1 MLLIEFAASNSA
13 RPRDAVPMVG
23 DRAESLAAVCP
34 SKADI
39 DFSLQTLTKRL
50 VKAGKL
56 RVIPVSDEKKH
67 FSKSE

>member
-1 MLLIEFAASNSA
+1 MLLIGLAASNSA
-13 RPRDAVPMVG
+13 RPRRSSDG
-23 DRAESLAAVCP
+23 RYRAESLAAICP
-34 SKADI
+34 SEADI

>member
-1 MLLIEFAASNSA
+1 
-13 RPRDAVPMVG
+13 MVG
-23 DRAESLAAVCP
+23 DRAESLAAICP
-34 SKADI
+34 SEADI
-39 DFSLQTLTKRL
+39 DFSLQTFTKRL

>member
-1 MLLIEFAASNSA
+1 MLLIGLAASNSA
-13 RPRDAVPMVG
+13 TPWRSSMVG
-23 DRAESLAAVCP
+23 DRTESLAAICP
-34 SKADI
+34 SEADI